1 VTSKRVLTNNA
12 ESVVAW
18 ATLIVMKKLWNTL
31 LIMVSLLVLAGSVK
45 ALLHYWQYD
54 DVAPDVAK
62 MMLHQVNAEDVRAS
76 IREAIAQDN
85 PSDVRMYLQLA
96 KTFGYAIDPAEFA
109 ADLQRL
115 ESPLNV
121 AKRSVNDFTTGFIQG
136 QAESGAGVA
145 GAVTSD
151 FTVVGDVRDLW
162 EQYQLYTEGK
172 PVNELVVTLAGVG
185 VGLTAAT
192 LASSGAAS
200 PAKTGVSTTKL
211 AAKGN
216 HLSPAFQTFL
226 LKQGADVFDYKTF
239 MLAARAESSLDGV
252 SKAAVKAY
260 HPQAL
265 KSLQQT
271 AEQVNNIRKS
281 SSTVDALQALKY
293 VDNTDDLARLE
304 KLTMKYGTETKGVL
318 KLLGKGVIAS
328 VRVLRKSAELLISL
342 VATTLSFIG
351 SLLSFGRIILRR

>member
-1 VTSKRVLTNNA
+1 
-12 ESVVAW
+12 
-18 ATLIVMKKLWNTL
+18 
-31 LIMVSLLVLAGSVK
+31 
-45 ALLHYWQYD
+45 
-54 DVAPDVAK
+54 
-62 MMLHQVNAEDVRAS
+62 
-76 IREAIAQDN
+76 
-85 PSDVRMYLQLA
+85 
-96 KTFGYAIDPAEFA
+96 
-109 ADLQRL
+109 
-115 ESPLNV
+115 
-121 AKRSVNDFTTGFIQG
+121 
-136 QAESGAGVA
+136 
-145 GAVTSD
+145 
-151 FTVVGDVRDLW
+151 VGDVRDLW

-318 KLLGKGVIAS
+318 KLLGKGAIAS
-328 VRVLRKSAELLISL
+328 VRILRKSAELLISL
-342 VATTLSFIG
+342 VSTALSFIG